1 MYIGS
6 VEIIEIMEIMDHGD
20 HLNLTHQQKRRPGG
34 RGTYAQ
40 PGEHQTRRLEICE
53 PVGKRTYVHIRTLLN
68 TYEGCVRFN
77 FLQLAKS
84 WQRAFAKVG
93 SR

>member
-1 MYIGS
+1 MFLQEDLGMYIVTWMYIGS
-6 VEIIEIMEIMDHGD
+6 VEIMDHGD

-53 PVGKRTYVHIRTLLN
+53 PVGKRTYVHN
-68 TYEGCVRFN
+68 
-77 FLQLAKS
+77 
-84 WQRAFAKVG
+84 
-93 SR
+93 